1 MRLNF
6 SKRKSRPTWPW
17 PDSCQK
23 KALKSACK
31 SDSNWMVVKNLDGY
45 GLDRKIREMGWTF
58 FCMASEITV
67 TAVGFGEEKTLR
79 RSFER
84 ILAMAKSKRYNSLEI
99 AQTVS
104 KRFLGVPYIT
114 VYARF
119 RHIQKSMFLFRE
131 EDAQERSST
140 TRVGAVDSRSE
151 GARDITPSTK
161 LVTLFNW
168 RHIGRGVHKNSS
180 SPPWASPA

>member
-1 MRLNF
+1 MGITNTFGTIFIKQGIVL
-6 SKRKSRPTWPW
+6 
-17 PDSCQK
+17 PDT
-23 KALKSACK
+23 LKLETEPFV
-31 SDSNWMVVKNLDGY
+31 NGWMVVKNLDGY

-151 GARDITPSTK
+151 GARDK
-161 LVTLFNW
+161 AVVTEEVIRQLEAEAALS
-168 RHIGRGVHKNSS
+168 V
-180 SPPWASPA
+180 

>member
-1 MRLNF
+1 MGITNTFGTIFIKQGTVL
-6 SKRKSRPTWPW
+6 
-17 PDSCQK
+17 PDT
-23 KALKSACK
+23 LKLETEPFV
-31 SDSNWMVVKNLDGY
+31 NGWMVVKNLDGY

-67 TAVGFGEEKTLR
+67 TAIGFGEEQTLG

-99 AQTVS
+99 ARTVS
-104 KRFLGVPYIT
+104 KRFLGVPYTT

-140 TRVGAVDSRSE
+140 TRVGAVDSQSE
-151 GARDITPSTK
+151 GARNKAVATEEVIRRREAEAALP
-161 LVTLFNW
+161 V
-168 RHIGRGVHKNSS
+168 
-180 SPPWASPA
+180 